1 MSSFLTKRLAGM
13 LLVPLLL
20 GGCAAGPAVTPVDE
34 TFYANIS
41 KGGALDP
48 QAAAAL
54 ISDYRRGRGL
64 PAVTID
70 PVLMTVAERQ
80 AKAMAAADQLSHSVG
95 GRSLNTRLKAAG
107 FSGLKAAENV
117 GAGYHTLAEA
127 FSGWRD
133 SPSHN
138 KNMLMAGATRLGIA
152 AVRAPRSKYSVYWA
166 MVIAVPDARA
176 EAAEAAATAT
186 AGTAAGASAASQAA
200 SSRAPAAA
208 SPAGGTQVLLNGAP
222 LPGQ

>member
-1 MSSFLTKRLAGM
+1 MSTFLLKRLAGL
-13 LLVPLLL
+13 LLVPLMLAA
-20 GGCAAGPAVTPVDE
+20 CAAGPTTAPVDE
-34 TFYANIS
+34 TFYANIA

-70 PVLMTVAERQ
+70 PVLMNVAERQ
-80 AKAMAAADQLSHSVG
+80 AKSMAAADQLSHNIG
-95 GRSLNTRLKAAG
+95 GRGLTTRLKAAG

-138 KNMLMAGATRLGIA
+138 KNMLLSGATRLGIA
-152 AVRAPRSKYSVYWA
+152 AVRSPRSKYSVYWA
-166 MVIAVPDARA
+166 MVIAVPDPRA
-176 EAAEAAATAT
+176 EAAEAAANP
-186 AGTAAGASAASQAA
+186 AGAPAS
-200 SSRAPAAA
+200 APA
-208 SPAGGTQVLLNGAP
+208 AGGTQVLLNGAP
-222 LPGQ
+222 LPSQ

>member
-1 MSSFLTKRLAGM
+1 MSSFLLKRLAGL

-20 GGCAAGPAVTPVDE
+20 GGCAAGPASVPVDE
-34 TFYANIS
+34 TFYANIA
-41 KGGALDP
+41 KGGTLDP
-48 QAAAAL
+48 QAAASL

-70 PVLMTVAERQ
+70 PVLMNVAERQ
-80 AKAMAAADQLSHSVG
+80 AKAMAAADKLSHNIG
-95 GRSLNTRLKAAG
+95 GRGLTTRLKAAG
-107 FSGLKAAENV
+107 FGGLKAAENV

-138 KNMLMAGATRLGIA
+138 KNMLMPGATRLGIA

-166 MVIAVPDARA
+166 MVIAVPDPKV
-176 EAAEAAATAT
+176 EAAEAAAAAAATST
-186 AGTAAGASAASQAA
+186 AGTAATSQAA
-200 SSRAPAAA
+200 GS
-208 SPAGGTQVLLNGAP
+208 TQVLLNGAP
-222 LPGQ
+222 LPAR

>member
-1 MSSFLTKRLAGM
+1 MSFPLKRLAGL

-20 GGCAAGPAVTPVDE
+20 TACAAGPTTVPVDE
-34 TFYANIS
+34 TFYANIA

-48 QAAAAL
+48 QAAASL

-70 PVLMTVAERQ
+70 PVLMAVAERQ
-80 AKAMAAADQLSHSVG
+80 AKAMAAADQLSHNIG
-95 GRSLNTRLKAAG
+95 GRGLTTRLKAAG
-107 FSGLKAAENV
+107 FSGLRAAENV

-138 KNMLMAGATRLGIA
+138 KNMLLPGATRLGIA
-152 AVRAPRSKYSVYWA
+152 AVRAPRSKYGVYWA
-166 MVIAVPDARA
+166 MVIAVPDPKA
-176 EAAEAAATAT
+176 EAAEAAPATGPAS
-186 AGTAAGASAASQAA
+186 GTAAP
-200 SSRAPAAA
+200 APG
-208 SPAGGTQVLLNGAP
+208 STQVLLNGAP
-222 LPGQ
+222 ISGQ

>member
-1 MSSFLTKRLAGM
+1 MSTFLLKRLAGL
-13 LLVPLLL
+13 LLVPLMLAA
-20 GGCAAGPAVTPVDE
+20 CAAGPTTAPVDE
-34 TFYANIS
+34 TFYANIA

-70 PVLMTVAERQ
+70 PVLMNVAERQ
-80 AKAMAAADQLSHSVG
+80 AKSMAAADQLSHNIG
-95 GRSLNTRLKAAG
+95 GRGLTTRLKAAG

-138 KNMLMAGATRLGIA
+138 KNMLLPGATRLGIA
-152 AVRAPRSKYSVYWA
+152 AVRSPRSKYSVYWA
-166 MVIAVPDARA
+166 MVIAVPDPKLEA
-176 EAAEAAATAT
+176 AAEAAANP
-186 AGTAAGASAASQAA
+186 AGASAS
-200 SSRAPAAA
+200 APA
-208 SPAGGTQVLLNGAP
+208 AGGTQVLLNGAP
-222 LPGQ
+222 LPAQ

>member
-1 MSSFLTKRLAGM
+1 MSTLLLKRLAGL
-13 LLVPLLL
+13 LLVPLMLAA
-20 GGCAAGPAVTPVDE
+20 CAAGPTTLPVDE
-34 TFYANIS
+34 TFYANIA

-70 PVLMTVAERQ
+70 PVLMNVAERQ
-80 AKAMAAADQLSHSVG
+80 AKAMASADKLSHNIG
-95 GRSLNTRLKAAG
+95 GRGLTTRLKVGG

-138 KNMLMAGATRLGIA
+138 KNMLLAGATRLGIA
-152 AVRAPRSKYSVYWA
+152 AVRSPRSKYSVYWA

-176 EAAEAAATAT
+176 EAAEAAA
-186 AGTAAGASAASQAA
+186 
-200 SSRAPAAA
+200 
-208 SPAGGTQVLLNGAP
+208 SPAGATATPPAAGSTQVLLNGAP
-222 LPGQ
+222 LPSQ

>member
-1 MSSFLTKRLAGM
+1 MSTFLLKRLAGL
-13 LLVPLLL
+13 LLVPLMLAA
-20 GGCAAGPAVTPVDE
+20 CAAGPTPAPVDE
-34 TFYANIS
+34 TFYANIA

-70 PVLMTVAERQ
+70 PVLMNVAERQ
-80 AKAMAAADQLSHSVG
+80 AKSMAAADQLSHNIG
-95 GRSLNTRLKAAG
+95 GRGLTTRLKAAG

-138 KNMLMAGATRLGIA
+138 KNMLLSGATRLGIA

-166 MVIAVPDARA
+166 MVIAVPDPKA
-176 EAAEAAATAT
+176 EAAEANPVGATA
-186 AGTAAGASAASQAA
+186 SA
-200 SSRAPAAA
+200 PV
-208 SPAGGTQVLLNGAP
+208 AGGTQVLLNGAP
-222 LPGQ
+222 LPSQ

>member
-1 MSSFLTKRLAGM
+1 MPANLSKRPSKRLAGL

-20 GGCAAGPAVTPVDE
+20 AGCAGPASLPVDE
-34 TFYANIS
+34 TFYANIA

-48 QAAAAL
+48 QAAASL

-70 PVLMTVAERQ
+70 PVLMAVAERQ
-80 AKAMAAADQLSHSVG
+80 AKTMAAADKLSHDIG
-95 GRSLNTRLKAAG
+95 GRGLTTRLKAAG
-107 FSGLKAAENV
+107 FDGLRAAENV

-138 KNMLMAGATRLGIA
+138 KNMLMPGATRLGIA
-152 AVRAPRSKYSVYWA
+152 AMRAPRSKYSVYWA
-166 MVIAVPDARA
+166 MVIAVPDPKA
-176 EAAEAAATAT
+176 EAAAEAAANPAADSTGSGT
-186 AGTAAGASAASQAA
+186 AGTAATP
-200 SSRAPAAA
+200 PAAG
-208 SPAGGTQVLLNGAP
+208 STQLLLNGARIP
-222 LPGQ
+222 SQ

>member
-1 MSSFLTKRLAGM
+1 MPSLFLKRLAGA
-13 LLVPLLL
+13 LLLPLLIA
-20 GGCAAGPAVTPVDE
+20 GCATEPSSSPVDE
-34 TFYANIS
+34 TFYANIA

-48 QAAAAL
+48 QAAANL

-70 PVLMTVAERQ
+70 PGLMAVAERQ
-80 AKAMAAADQLSHSVG
+80 AKAMAAADQLSHNIG
-95 GRSLNTRLKAAG
+95 GRGLTVRLKAAG
-107 FSGLKAAENV
+107 FTGLRAAENV

-138 KNMLMAGATRLGIA
+138 KNMLLPGATRLGIA

-166 MVIAVPDARA
+166 MVIAVPDPKV
-176 EAAEAAATAT
+176 EAAA
-186 AGTAAGASAASQAA
+186 AAGGA
-200 SSRAPAAA
+200 APAK
-208 SPAGGTQVLLNGAP
+208 PAPGPKPGETQLLINGAP
-222 LPGQ
+222 APGQ

>member
-1 MSSFLTKRLAGM
+1 MPAFSPTRFAAA
-13 LLVPLLL
+13 LLLPLLIA
-20 GGCAAGPAVTPVDE
+20 GCAAAPATTVPVND
-34 TFYANIS
+34 TFYANIA

-48 QAAAAL
+48 QAAASL
-54 ISDYRRGRGL
+54 LSDYRQARGL

-70 PVLMTVAERQ
+70 PTLMAVAERQ
-80 AKAMAAADQLSHSVG
+80 AKSMAAADQLSHNIG
-95 GRSLNTRLKAAG
+95 GRSLLVRLKAAG

-138 KNMLMAGATRLGIA
+138 KNMLMPGVTRLGIA

-166 MVIAVPDARA
+166 MVLGVPDPKV
-176 EAAEAAATAT
+176 EAAQQGAT
-186 AGTAAGASAASQAA
+186 
-200 SSRAPAAA
+200 PAAA
-208 SPAGGTQVLLNGAP
+208 PPAPAPGSTQLLFNGVQMP
-222 LPGQ
+222 Q

>member
-1 MSSFLTKRLAGM
+1 MSSFLMKRLAGM

-20 GGCAAGPAVTPVDE
+20 GGCAAGPAMTPVDE

-80 AKAMAAADQLSHSVG
+80 AKAMASADKLSHDIG
-95 GRSLNTRLKAAG
+95 GRGLTTRLKAAG

-166 MVIAVPDARA
+166 MVIAVPDTRA
-176 EAAEAAATAT
+176 EAAEAAAS
-186 AGTAAGASAASQAA
+186 TAAGAAATSQAA

-208 SPAGGTQVLLNGAP
+208 SSAGGTQVLLNGAP

>member
-1 MSSFLTKRLAGM
+1 MPVSPLKRLAGV
-13 LLVPLLL
+13 LLFPLLL
-20 GGCAAGPAVTPVDE
+20 TACAAAPTSVPVEE
-34 TFYANIS
+34 TFYANIA

-54 ISDYRRGRGL
+54 ISDYRRGKGL

-70 PVLMTVAERQ
+70 PALMAVAEKQ
-80 AKAMAAADQLSHSVG
+80 AKAMAAADELSHTVG
-95 GRSLNTRLKAAG
+95 GRTFNVRLKAAG

-138 KNMLMAGATRLGIA
+138 KNMLLSGATKLGIA
-152 AVRAPRSKYSVYWA
+152 AARAPKSKYSVYWA
-166 MVIAVPDARA
+166 MVIAQPDPRA
-176 EAAEAAATAT
+176 EAGAPGAVTAAA
-186 AGTAAGASAASQAA
+186 
-200 SSRAPAAA
+200 PAQGDTTVTF
-208 SPAGGTQVLLNGAP
+208 GGVPQP
-222 LPGQ
+222 Q

>member
-1 MSSFLTKRLAGM
+1 MPLFLLKRLAGL

-20 GGCAAGPAVTPVDE
+20 GGCAAAPTAQPVDE
-34 TFYANIS
+34 TFYANIA

-54 ISDYRRGRGL
+54 ISDYRRGRGQ

-70 PVLMTVAERQ
+70 PGLMAVAERQ
-80 AKAMAAADQLSHSVG
+80 AKAMAAADQLSHNIG
-95 GRSLNTRLKAAG
+95 GRGLTTRLKAAG
-107 FSGLKAAENV
+107 FSGLRAAENV

-138 KNMLMAGATRLGIA
+138 KNMLMPGATRLGIA

-166 MVIAVPDARA
+166 MVIAVPDPKV
-176 EAAEAAATAT
+176 EAAEAA
-186 AGTAAGASAASQAA
+186 GKSAA
-200 SSRAPAAA
+200 APAANT
-208 SPAGGTQVLLNGAP
+208 PAVGSTQVQLNGAP
-222 LPGQ
+222 MPGQ